1 MCNMMN
7 TRNIEIYSVGE
18 SEKIIQIYMNEENSG
33 QSGRPVEP
41 GGGGTLMAT
50 AVVVYTINDI

>member
-1 MCNMMN
+1 MN